1 MNQRKQLDG
10 LDNYRV
16 ELAEFCRRHHIT
28 KLSLF
33 GSALGDDFRSDSD
46 IDVLVEFQADVP
58 VGLITLSA
66 IERALS
72 DLLGRTVDLRTPEEL
87 SPYIREEVTRSAV
100 VQYAEQ

>member
-1 MNQRKQLDG
+1 MNQRRHLNG

-16 ELAEFCRRHHIT
+16 ELAEFCRRHHIG

-33 GSALGDDFRSDSD
+33 GSALGDGFRSDSD
-46 IDVLVEFQADVP
+46 IDILVEFHADIP
-58 VGLITLSA
+58 VGLIRLSA
-66 IERALS
+66 IERELS

-100 VQYAEQ
+100 VQYAE